1 MWQYNNANELYHY
14 GVLGMR
20 WGHRKARPVNIARDN
35 YRMAKA
41 QAKARAKADIA
52 KAKQEYMNSQEYKVR
67 QAKRAKIMKA
77 VKIGTAVA
85 GTALAAYGTYKL
97 SKAIKSKAYNRSY
110 EQGKAIADSIF
121 KSNYVS
127 NIRVNNGTY
136 DFKNTHGKTVS
147 SGKYVG
153 DSGYRSTLD
162 YLDKRN
168 RNVLNTYY
176 NDMKNAR
183 KNAEYNSRNLI
194 NSIKYLRKGN

>member
-1 MWQYNNANELYHY
+1 MWQYNNTNELYHY

-20 WGHRKARPVNIARDN
+20 WGHRKARPVNVARNN

-97 SKAIKSKAYNRSY
+97 SKAIKSKAHNRSY
-110 EQGKAIADSIF
+110 EQC
-121 KSNYVS
+121 KSGS
-127 NIRVNNGTY
+127 
-136 DFKNTHGKTVS
+136 
-147 SGKYVG
+147 
-153 DSGYRSTLD
+153 
-162 YLDKRN
+162 
-168 RNVLNTYY
+168 
-176 NDMKNAR
+176 
-183 KNAEYNSRNLI
+183 
-194 NSIKYLRKGN
+194 KGRGGCGR